1 MTGKEAEKWL
11 KIEIA
16 ASGELMDALGNFLT
30 ETGAQGVFQEILLP
44 PAPDELVDEVEVP
57 ACEIIKAYFPQD
69 VRSEKRIAAIQKY
82 LKSLNEIFSD
92 FPAPVLTTE
101 IINDPDWGE
110 QWKKYFKPIRVSSNI
125 IVKPTWERYT
135 PASRDIVI
143 EIDPGMA
150 FGTGQHASTR
160 MCIEALE
167 DIIMKDRKVA
177 NWKVLDVG
185 CGTGIL
191 GITAAK
197 LGAQDVIC
205 LDNDQKATEIAE
217 ENAQINLVS
226 NHLRIINEDAT
237 AVNDER
243 NLIIANLTSKLLLK
257 LRRHLIQLLEPDGYL
272 IISGIIEQDMSE
284 IEDEFSVA
292 PLIQNRKI
300 TEKEWVCYVFQKKQ
314 PYDLK
319 NNHLFKLAASCIY
332 PGGKTNL
339 DHTQNL

>member
-1 MTGKEAEKWL
+1 MTGKEPEKWL
-11 KIEIA
+11 KIEIV

-30 ETGAQGVFQEILLP
+30 ETGAQGVFQESSP
-44 PAPDELVDEVEVP
+44 PPFPDDLTEEAEAP
-57 ACEIIKAYFPQD
+57 ACESIKAYFPRD
-69 VRSEKRIAAIQKY
+69 VRSEKRVAAIEKY

-92 FPAPVLTTE
+92 LPAPVLTTE
-101 IINDPDWGE
+101 IITDPDWGE

-125 IVKPTWERYT
+125 IIKPTWERYT
-135 PASRDIVI
+135 PSSRDIVI
-143 EIDPGMA
+143 DIDPGMA

-205 LDNDQKATEIAE
+205 LDNDQQATEIAK
-217 ENAQINLVS
+217 ENAVINLVS
-226 NHLRIINEDAT
+226 NHLQIINEDAT
-237 AVNDER
+237 VINEQR

-257 LRRHLIQLLEPDGYL
+257 LRKHLIQLLEPEGYL

-284 IEDEFSVA
+284 IEDNFSVS

-300 TEKEWVCYVFQKKQ
+300 TEKEWVCYVFKKE
-314 PYDLK
+314 K
-319 NNHLFKLAASCIY
+319 AA
-332 PGGKTNL
+332 
-339 DHTQNL
+339 